1 MEEKD
6 LNSMSFDEKQ
16 DYLYDTVSDR
26 ERNFLRKK
34 KKVWTNDMNKLY
46 ESESDYKYNME
57 LKRQKNR
64 LKKLEDQ
71 YNLKK
76 ITRPHEKPIEEIII
90 ESRRIFF
97 DSIEILKKG
106 KNPIKLYLSNDKN
119 KFASSILFIM
129 IGVILL
135 LFATLMKN
143 P

>member
-1 MEEKD
+1 MEKD
-6 LNSMSFDEKQ
+6 LNSMSFEQEQ
-16 DYLYDTVSDR
+16 DYLYDTASDN
-26 ERNFLRKK
+26 EKNFLRKK
-34 KKVWTNDMNKLY
+34 KKVWTDDMNKLY

-57 LKRQKNR
+57 LKKQKNR
-64 LKKLEDQ
+64 LKKLEDK

-76 ITRPHEKPIEEIII
+76 NKKPHEKPIEEIII

-106 KNPIKLYLSNDKN
+106 KNPIKLYLSSDNN
-119 KFASSILFIM
+119 KFASSILFMM